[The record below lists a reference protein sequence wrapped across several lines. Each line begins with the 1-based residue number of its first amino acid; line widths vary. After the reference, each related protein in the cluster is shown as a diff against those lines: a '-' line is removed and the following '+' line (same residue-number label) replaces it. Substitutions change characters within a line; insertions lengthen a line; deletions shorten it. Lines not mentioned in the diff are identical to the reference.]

1 MTDGSGEAGQRIIV
15 NCTATYCIHEKN
27 LSFNPVM
34 WHYLKRSNKKNR
46 DAGVTIVRKC
56 AKPGGSSSKVKEKE
70 ISVISIS
77 SREAVLKRK
86 LRRHLRSIGFSK
98 SRNGELKIEGEG
110 KEIVRALHRVQREDR
125 IKDNKDF
132 LATRAPR
139 LLHHFANGDDIEPS
153 KISPVIERISSGTQH
168 GDLFRFASLT
178 WSVPVSNGFGR
189 RLRYLVWDENNGK
202 LMGLIAIGDPVF
214 NLAVRD
220 RLIGWT
226 SKDRSARLVNIMDAY
241 VLGAIPPY
249 NQLLGGKLVACLLR
263 SRELYDDF
271 ASAYGDTTGIISGKG
286 KKARLLAV
294 TTSSSMGRSSVYNRL
309 KLDGVQYMEP
319 IGFTGGWGHFHI
331 PDRLFVELRDYLRDI
346 DHSYADQHRFGQ
358 GPNWRLRTTRAA
370 LAALG
375 FKEDMLRHGIK
386 REVFIS
392 RLAANADSILKSGK
406 GKPQIESLLSTKEI
420 AGLATERWM
429 QPRAERRPDYR
440 DWTVEDLIGLFGSQS
455 RQMQSRLAQQGSHEN
470 SSAAM

>member
-1 MTDGSGEAGQRIIV
+1 MRA
-15 NCTATYCIHEKN
+15 
-27 LSFNPVM
+27 
-34 WHYLKRSNKKNR
+34 
-46 DAGVTIVRKC
+46 
-56 AKPGGSSSKVKEKE
+56 
-70 ISVISIS
+70 
-77 SREAVLKRK
+77 
-86 LRRHLRSIGFSK
+86 IGFSK
-98 SRNGELKIEGEG
+98 SRNGELKTDGEG

-125 IKDNKDF
+125 IKENKDF

-139 LLHHFANGDDIEPS
+139 LFHHFANGRDIDPS

-168 GDLFRFASLT
+168 GDLFRLASLT

-202 LMGLIAIGDPVF
+202 LMGVVAIGDPVF
-214 NLAVRD
+214 NLAARD

-226 SKDRSARLVNIMDAY
+226 SNDRSARLVNIMDAY

-249 NQLLGGKLVACLLR
+249 NQLLAGKLVACLLR
-263 SRELYDDF
+263 SREIYDDF
-271 ASAYGDTTGIISGKG
+271 ASAYGDTTGIISGQG
-286 KKARLLAV
+286 KRACLLAV

-309 KLDGVQYMEP
+309 KLDGVQYMES

-331 PDRLFVELRDYLRDI
+331 PDRLFAELRDYLRDI
-346 DHSYADQHRFGQ
+346 NHSYADQHRFGQ

-392 RLAANADSILKSGK
+392 RLAANADEILRSGR
-406 GKPQIESLLSTKEI
+406 GKPDTDALLSTKEI

-429 QPRAERRPDYR
+429 QQRAKRRPEFR
-440 DWTVEDLIGLFGSQS
+440 DWTVDDLMELFGSQS
-455 RQMQSRLAQQGSHEN
+455 RQMQSRLARHGSYGN